1 MIIGCFFLMQC
12 STKSRYSDETNG
24 ELIDFGCVDNYKM
37 SDIISEHALIKLDS
51 KESLI
56 GEISQLEIHDD
67 KIYIL
72 DQYNTRSLFVFSMEG
87 RFINKIEG
95 TGNGPGEFISPHSF
109 YVDTQGAIF
118 IYDMQLKRLLKYAS
132 GDLSFIEEI
141 VLPDVYPLSFSI
153 IPEDGTYVY
162 YCKASS
168 VKELNNKQLILAD
181 KSGKIVGELWDVPA
195 SGKVLH
201 GNSGNLYSFDGHIH
215 FYPYFSNKIYT
226 LKNDSLECSYSLSWG
241 DRNFA
246 EEDLFKENDDSK
258 KIMHELMNGGKER
271 IRFMSV
277 HETLEHLLVRY
288 YVRKEIGISI
298 YNKRTGKAKNFDRSS
313 VVDDIGIGG
322 VCPIPKATYKD
333 KFIGFIHPH
342 EIKPE
347 MVKDENLKKML
358 QEDYKEDNP
367 ILVLYSL
374 KD

>member
-1 MIIGCFFLMQC
+1 MQC
-12 STKSRYSDETNG
+12 STKSHYSDETSCG
-24 ELIDFGCVDNYKM
+24 RLIDFECVDNYKM
-37 SDIISEHALIKLDS
+37 SDIISEYSLIKLDS
-51 KESLI
+51 KEYSLI

-95 TGNGPGEFISPHSF
+95 KGNGPGEFISPHSF
-109 YVDTQGAIF
+109 YVDTQGTIF
-118 IYDMQLKRLLKYAS
+118 IYDMQLKRLLKYDS
-132 GDLSFIEEI
+132 DDFNFIEEI
-141 VLPDVYPLSFSI
+141 ILPDVHPLSFSI
-153 IPEDGTYVY
+153 IPENEIFVY
-162 YCKASS
+162 YCMPSS

-201 GNSGNLYSFDGHIH
+201 GDSGNLYYFDGNMH
-215 FYPYFSNKIYT
+215 FYPHFSNKIYT
-226 LKNDSLECSYSLSWG
+226 LKNDSLECLYSLFWG

-246 EEDLFKENDDSK
+246 EEDLFKETDDSK
-258 KIMHELMNGGKER
+258 KIMHELMNGDKDR

-277 HETLEHLLVRY
+277 YETLEYLQVRY
-288 YVRKEIGISI
+288 YVKKETGISI
-298 YNKRTGKAKNFDRSS
+298 YNKRTGKAKNFNRLS

-322 VCPIPKATYKD
+322 LCPIPKATYKD
-333 KFIGFIHPH
+333 KFIGFIHSH

-347 MVKDENLKKML
+347 MVKDENLKNML

-367 ILVLYSL
+367 ILILYSL